1 MHSNSLPHKI
11 LCAVLISVLAIT
23 LSFVQYMLVPH
34 IAIGQAQPDLLMILT
49 IDISVFCSICRG
61 TVCGFLC
68 GVIRDLFGS
77 GYDGVSMLIYM
88 SAGTC
93 FGIASAAADIS
104 RPKLSASGAGIGVL
118 LNQLITACLCL
129 MPENMSSLPD
139 LLMTAVIPFV
149 IYTAAAAAAIR
160 PLIRQLL
167 FFCKGSETIYDPQK
181 E

>member
-88 SAGTC
+88 SSGTC
-93 FGIASAAADIS
+93 FGIASASADIS
-104 RPKLSASGAGIGVL
+104 RPKLSAAGAGIGVL

-139 LLMTAVIPFV
+139 LLMTAVIPSV
-149 IYTAAAAAAIR
+149 IYTAAAAAAIG
-160 PLIRQLL
+160 PLIRPLL

>member
-93 FGIASAAADIS
+93 FGIASASADIS
-104 RPKLSASGAGIGVL
+104 RPKLSAAGAGIGVF
-118 LNQLITACLCL
+118 LCL

-139 LLMTAVIPFV
+139 LLMTAVIPSV
-149 IYTAAAAAAIR
+149 IYTAAAAAAIG
-160 PLIRQLL
+160 PLIRPLL